1 MPAGL
6 SRDPDHQPLQC
17 VNTLTPKWKHRLG
30 GFDVFIWDQ
39 CYSMEQTLRI
49 E

>member
-1 MPAGL
+1 MSTTRTAGL
-6 SRDPDHQPLQC
+6 ALVGLLVASSS
-17 VNTLTPKWKHRLG
+17 
-30 GFDVFIWDQ
+30 FDVYVWDQ

>member
-30 GFDVFIWDQ
+30 GFDVSIWDQ

>member
-1 MPAGL
+1 MFAASLAP
-6 SRDPDHQPLQC
+6 SP
-17 VNTLTPKWKHRLG
+17 RL
-30 GFDVFIWDQ
+30 DVYDWDQ

>member
-1 MPAGL
+1 MTDTVIRRAML
-6 SRDPDHQPLQC
+6 AA
-17 VNTLTPKWKHRLG
+17 
-30 GFDVFIWDQ
+30 FDVFIWDQ